1 MGHRTT
7 AVIAVSWLASL
18 GCAGQQPAPPAR
30 SLPSAFVLRVARV
43 EVKPLRPDSGDRWDV
58 ADAPH
63 VDPGCDLLAFGGK
76 VVSPVVGEGVGL
88 LCGLAARTPPL
99 EREPSNP
106 DLQLRLSSAVGAA
119 YESFVV
125 PDSLS
130 FNFNY
135 EFVVP
140 TAGIPAEGV
149 LLEVL
154 DDDAGQNPEP
164 IASFRLT
171 SDQIDAIAKSPHG
184 IGDFATGAAT
194 RFEVAASVYAPS
206 KIVRTQ
212 LEAQSAPIAARVR
225 PLAAGEVV
233 SLRAQGS
240 YIVGT
245 LYTTAIGPEGY
256 PNGQLHGYNF
266 EEQPFT
272 TAPHACGVALVG
284 SHGRVDG
291 AVIGTSGRFVV
302 TAAGP
307 LRVGINDHDPGNNR
321 GWLAFEGE
329 TRAPTPTEWN
339 SGLTEAP

>member
-1 MGHRTT
+1 MGLRPI
-7 AVIAVSWLASL
+7 AASAVSLTAL
-18 GCAGQQPAPPAR
+18 MGCAAQQPAPPAR
-30 SLPSAFVLRVARV
+30 PLPSAFVLRVARV
-43 EVKPLRPDSGDRWDV
+43 EVKPLRPDSGDPWDV

-63 VDPGCDLLAFGGK
+63 LDPGCDLLAFGGK
-76 VVSPVVGEGVGL
+76 MVSPAVGEGARL

-99 EREPSNP
+99 EKQPSNP
-106 DLQLRLSSAVGAA
+106 DLQLRLSTAVGAA

-125 PDSLS
+125 PDALG

-140 TAGIPAEGV
+140 TAGIPAEGI

-154 DDDAGQNPEP
+154 DEDAGQDPELV
-164 IASFRLT
+164 ASFRLT

-184 IGDFATGAAT
+184 LGDFATGAAT
-194 RFEVAASVYAPS
+194 RFEVAASAYAPS

-212 LEAQSAPIAARVR
+212 LEAQSPPTPARVR

-240 YIVGT
+240 YTVGT

-256 PNGQLHGYNF
+256 PSGQLHGYNF

-272 TAPHACGVALVG
+272 TAAHACGVALVG

-291 AVIGTSGRFVV
+291 AVIGSAGRFVV

-307 LRVGINDHDPGNNR
+307 LRIGLNDRDPGNNR
-321 GWLAFEGE
+321 GWVAFEGE
-329 TRAPTPTEWN
+329 TRAPTPSEWN
-339 SGLTEAP
+339 SGLTEER